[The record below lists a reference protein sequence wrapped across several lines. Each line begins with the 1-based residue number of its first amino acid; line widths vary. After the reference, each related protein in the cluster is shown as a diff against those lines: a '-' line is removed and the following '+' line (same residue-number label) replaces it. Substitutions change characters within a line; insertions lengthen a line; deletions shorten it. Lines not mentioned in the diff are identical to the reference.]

1 MKSNQV
7 LTNSNCCLLNA
18 PVITTFAIF
27 TGMESKMRFS
37 KATDY
42 FGSIKAL
49 AEALE
54 LNPSSV
60 QAWKKSGI
68 VPEKW
73 RASVETLMQQP
84 SLKKVKIEQV
94 SVDSIIAKHGSVKA
108 VAQLFRVTP
117 NTIYR
122 WRESGKIPEESIRR
136 LAG

>member
-1 MKSNQV
+1 
-7 LTNSNCCLLNA
+7 
-18 PVITTFAIF
+18 
-27 TGMESKMRFS
+27 MRFS